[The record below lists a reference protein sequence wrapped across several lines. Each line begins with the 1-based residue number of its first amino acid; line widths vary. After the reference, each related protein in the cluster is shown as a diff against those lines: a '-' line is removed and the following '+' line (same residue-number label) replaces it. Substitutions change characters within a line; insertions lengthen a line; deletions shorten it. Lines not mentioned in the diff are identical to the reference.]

1 MHLFFEKGMKGGIS
15 YITKRYSKANNK
27 YVKSYDPNKPSKY
40 ILYLDENKL
49 SGLVMSQYLPY
60 GGFKWLSKKE
70 IDKFDVHSISEDS
83 SGGYIRS

>member
-1 MHLFFEKGMKGGIS
+1 MHLFFWYKGGIS

-27 YVKSYDPNKPSKY
+27 YMKSYDPNKPSKY
-40 ILYLDENKL
+40 IPYLDVNKL

-60 GGFKWLSKKE
+60 GGFKWLSQKE
-70 IDKFDVHSISEDS
+70 MDKFDVHSISEDS